1 MAKFFE
7 HKKALELRKE
17 GKSYNQ
23 IKQTLR
29 VSKSTLSYWLHDA
42 PLSSEQMKM
51 LRDWNEVRIE
61 KFRETWRKKKELRLN
76 EFYEVAKKQIL
87 PLSERELHIAGLFL
101 YWGEGLKGLK
111 YPLMISNTNPTV
123 IQFSLFWMN
132 KILKISKESLRF
144 KLHLYSDMD
153 IEVEHQFWAK
163 ILKISL
169 SQFKKPY
176 IKQSSSRSITYA
188 TSSFWHGT
196 CEIYGGNIRLKERVM
211 MELKAVSDVY
221 KTGA

>member
-144 KLHLYSDMD
+144 KLHLYSD
-153 IEVEHQFWAK
+153 
-163 ILKISL
+163 
-169 SQFKKPY
+169 
-176 IKQSSSRSITYA
+176 
-188 TSSFWHGT
+188 
-196 CEIYGGNIRLKERVM
+196 
-211 MELKAVSDVY
+211 
-221 KTGA
+221 